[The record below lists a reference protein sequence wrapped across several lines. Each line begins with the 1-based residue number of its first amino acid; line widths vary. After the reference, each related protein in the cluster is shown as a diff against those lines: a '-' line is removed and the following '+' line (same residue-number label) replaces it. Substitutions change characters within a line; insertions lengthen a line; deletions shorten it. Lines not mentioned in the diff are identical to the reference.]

1 MILRTLADLAKR
13 EGLIDDPNYERKD
26 VRWVINLGTDG
37 KFLGVTPNEFIDDR
51 TNKSKPGA
59 MQVPC
64 QPVRTSGSSAFFLVD
79 KAEYALGFD
88 PDAKPSKVSKLA
100 LHNKLFCDHVET
112 ALKLASDDPGLVA
125 MLAFLRKDGEKA
137 KCIAAVR
144 DRVSSNDLFAFAYQP
159 DDGSLGARIHDRDAA
174 RFAWQQMRGSSGKTV
189 SRSTECLVCGRIAAP
204 VRVHPQ
210 VKRVPGPSTS
220 GIALVSFNASAFES
234 LGLVGNENAPVCQSC
249 ADAYG
254 KALNRLFHPQYSD
267 PSGRILGRRVVRISD
282 DTGIVYWASD
292 QHKIED
298 EFGGI
303 DFDVDDPAKA
313 ERLFAS
319 IHTGKSYELDPTNFH
334 ALIVTGGQ
342 GRATLRGYH
351 QMKVRAL
358 AANLDRYFKD
368 VDIVPRYLNAPR
380 HMALRPLIRSLAAQG
395 DDKNVDPNLAGRLFL
410 AILTG
415 SLFPAAILQV
425 ALKRIRSEPENPD
438 RRQYKHT
445 RERMA
450 LIRASLNRRFRAND
464 KAVTELITQEVS
476 TMLDPNCDN
485 NGYCLGRLFAVLEK
499 LQGEAIGSPGATITD
514 RFYGSASA
522 TPVAVFGTLIRK
534 AQHHL
539 GKVQG
544 PFYEMKLQEVLNR
557 LRPDNAFPKSLSLEE
572 QGLFALGYY
581 HQKADLWKAKDKAE
595 TPVVVVEAAATQ

>member
-1 MILRTLADLAKR
+1 MILQTLVDLAKR
-13 EGLIDDPNYERKD
+13 EGLVDDPDYEPKP
-26 VRWVINLGTDG
+26 VRWVISLGSGG
-37 KFLGVTPNEFIDDR
+37 KFLGVTANEVIDDR
-51 TNKSKPGA
+51 TKKPKPGV
-59 MQVPC
+59 MQVPRST
-64 QPVRTSGSSAFFLVD
+64 VRTSGSAAAFLVD

-88 PDAKPSKVSKLA
+88 PDDNPKKVKKIP
-100 LHNKLFCDHVET
+100 LHNRLFAEHIET
-112 ALKLASDDPGLVA
+112 ALKLASDDTGLLA
-125 MLAFLRKDGEKA
+125 LLAFLRNDHDKA
-137 KCIAAVR
+137 QCVAAVR
-144 DRVSSNDLFAFAYQP
+144 DRAAGNDLFAFAYLP
-159 DDGSLGARIHDRDAA
+159 DDGSPGSRIHDRD
-174 RFAWQQMRGSSGKTV
+174 RVREAWRQLRGAPGKTA
-189 SRSTECLVCGRIAAP
+189 SNSTECLVCGRIAAP

-210 VKRVPGPSTS
+210 VKRIPGGSTS
-220 GIALVSFNASAFES
+220 GVALVSFNASAFES
-234 LGLVGNENAPVCQSC
+234 LGLAGNENAAVCQPC
-249 ADAYG
+249 AEAYG
-254 KALNRLFHPQYSD
+254 TALNRLFHPQYSD
-267 PSGRILGRRVVRISD
+267 PNGRILGRRSIRISD
-282 DTGIVYWASD
+282 NTAIVYWASD

-303 DFDVDDPAKA
+303 DFEFDNPAKA
-313 ERLFAS
+313 EQLFES
-319 IHTGKSYELDPTNFH
+319 IHKGKSYELDPTHFH

-351 QMKVRAL
+351 QTTVGAL
-358 AANLDRYFKD
+358 AANLDQYFED
-368 VDIVPRYLNAPR
+368 VDIVPRFPNAPKR
-380 HMALRPLIRSLAAQG
+380 MALGWLIRSLAAQG
-395 DDKNVDPNLAGRLFL
+395 EEKNVDPNLAGRLFL

-415 SLFPAAILQV
+415 SKFPAAILQV

-438 RRQYKHT
+438 RRQFKHT

-450 LIRASLNRRFRAND
+450 LIRASLNRRFRAKD
-464 KAVTELITQEVS
+464 EAVTELITQEVS
-476 TMLDPNCDN
+476 TVLDPNCDN

-544 PFYEMKLQEVLNR
+544 PFYSMKLQEVLSL
-557 LRPDNAFPKSLSLEE
+557 LRPENAFPTTLSLEQ

-595 TPVVVVEAAATQ
+595 TAAAAVESAVTE